1 MNEPLQKYMKVGMI
15 HFMAYP
21 FAQSGE
27 GEIVSTI
34 KDILKDDY
42 FDAIEV
48 THIKDPAERGKAA
61 KLLRESGAAYVY
73 GAQPQLM
80 RNKLNINHLDEVE
93 RQKAVDKMKACIDE
107 AYEIGAAGI
116 GYLAGT
122 YEEATKEQSYQQ
134 LVKSSRE
141 ICRYAKDKGNLAVN
155 LEIFDYDIEKCSL
168 IGPVDMAKRFAEEMT
183 AEFDNFGLMVDL
195 SHITQLHSSVDEN
208 IDPIIPYIKHAHMA
222 NSVLVEGAPA
232 YGDQHPRFWFPN
244 DTVSVED
251 LAYFIRK
258 LIQIGY
264 LTPEDPKILS
274 FEVKPW
280 GDEDPEMVIANA
292 KRFLNRAWALV

>member
-1 MNEPLQKYMKVGMI
+1 MNEPMQKYMKVGLI

-21 FAQSGE
+21 FAMSGE
-27 GEIVSTI
+27 GDIVNTI
-34 KDILKDDY
+34 KDVLKDDY

-48 THIKDPAERGKAA
+48 THIQDTQERKKAI
-61 KLLRESGAAYVY
+61 KLLKESGAAYVY

-80 RNKLNINHLDEVE
+80 RNKLNINHLVE
-93 RQKAVDKMKACIDE
+93 EEREKAVVKMKSCIDE
-107 AYEIGAAGI
+107 AYEMGAAGI

-122 YEEATKEQSYQQ
+122 YEEATKENSYKQ
-134 LVKSSRE
+134 LVKSTRE
-141 ICRYAKDKGNLAVN
+141 ICQYAKEKGNLPVN

-168 IGPVDMAKRFAEEMT
+168 VGPVAMAKRIAEDITNEY
-183 AEFDNFGLMVDL
+183 DNFGLMVDL
-195 SHITQLHSSVDEN
+195 SHITQLHSSINEN

-222 NSVLVEGAPA
+222 NSVLVKGEPA

-244 DTVSVED
+244 DTVKEED

-258 LIQIGY
+258 LMEIGY
-264 LTPEDPKILS
+264 LSSENPNILS

-280 GDEDPEMVIANA
+280 GDEDSEMVIANA

>member
-80 RNKLNINHLDEVE
+80 RNKLNINHLDEAE

-122 YEEATKEQSYQQ
+122 YEEATKEQSYRQ

-141 ICRYAKDKGNLAVN
+141 ICRYAKDKGDLAVN

-168 IGPVDMAKRFAEEMT
+168 IGPADLAKRFAEEMT

-222 NSVLVEGAPA
+222 NSVLTEGAPA

-258 LIQIGY
+258 LIKIGY
-264 LTPEDPKILS
+264 LTPEEPKILS